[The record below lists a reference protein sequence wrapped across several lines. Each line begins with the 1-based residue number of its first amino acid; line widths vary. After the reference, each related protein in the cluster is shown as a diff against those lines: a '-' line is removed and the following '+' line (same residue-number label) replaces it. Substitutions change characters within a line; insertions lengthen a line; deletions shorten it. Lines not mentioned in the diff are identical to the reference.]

1 MKRLICIITIL
12 VINAMPPIAKT
23 PIAFSPL
30 NLLSEEQFKDL
41 ENGKMVI
48 VKEKLKD
55 YVWPRLHVFSYVK
68 STPLNAMGI
77 FAAYDHQKNYVPNV
91 IKSNVVEVKSAT
103 NILVEYELK
112 MPWPLDN
119 GVYTH
124 GHHLNKSEQG
134 YKLDWYL
141 VKSNSADHVEGYAIF
156 RNWGKKTLMYYN
168 SLVDPKSIFGG
179 VLKKLM
185 VKDVEKTLKAIIKEI
200 EVVDQSKP
208 ELKQKY
214 SDKIT
219 KALQGKKPY

>member
-12 VINAMPPIAKT
+12 VLNATPPLAKT
-23 PIAFSPL
+23 PIAFAPL
-30 NLLSEEQFKDL
+30 NLLSEQQFKDL
-41 ENGKMVI
+41 ENGNMII
-48 VKEKLKD
+48 VKEKVKD
-55 YVWPRLHVFSYVK
+55 YIWPKLHIFSYVK

-77 FAAYDHQKNYVPNV
+77 FAAYDHQKNYVPNI
-91 IKSNVVEVKSAT
+91 IKSDVVEQKTAT
-103 NILVEYELK
+103 NVLVEYELK

-119 GVYTH
+119 GVYVH
-124 GHHLNKSEQG
+124 GHHLKKSEQG
-134 YKLDWYL
+134 YKLEWYL
-141 VKSNSADHVEGYAIF
+141 VKSNSADYVNGHAIF
-156 RNWGKKTLMYYN
+156 RKWGNKTLMYYN

-208 ELKQKY
+208 ALKQKY

-219 KALQGKKPY
+219 NALKGKKAY